1 MTNPPLRV
9 AVVGCGD
16 VARKHHLPNWKELV
30 GEGRVTLTAVCDA
43 EPDRAALCRDEFEV
57 VRAFSSFE
65 EMLEEGAYDVIDI
78 CTQNRLHCP
87 MTIAAL
93 KTGAHVLV
101 EKPMA
106 MDTTEARQMVK
117 AAEKASGK
125 LMVAHHKRFEEG
137 AEQLKTVVEAGELGE
152 IYTAKSFWLRRRGI
166 PGWGRF
172 HIAKESLGGA
182 LIDIGVHMLDLCIWL
197 MGSPKPVAASGK
209 VYRMFGD
216 REDLVNGEWGVPYD
230 VSEFDVEDYA
240 TALIRFENGVTLSA
254 DFAWAANIPEET
266 WGFSILGDK
275 AGIANPPLGIYGS
288 EHGCLTRK
296 TFDWIPDEEGHRG
309 EIRHFTEC
317 IEHDRPVR
325 VQPIES
331 LRIQE
336 IIEAI
341 YESSQKDAEVRIQ

>member
-30 GEGRVTLTAVCDA
+30 GEGRVTLAAVCDA
-43 EPDRAALCRDEFEV
+43 EPDRAALCRDEFEAV
-57 VRAFSSFE
+57 KAFSSYE
-65 EMLEEGAYDVIDI
+65 TLLEEGAYDIIDI

-87 MTIAAL
+87 MTIEAL

-106 MDTTEARQMVK
+106 MNTGEARQMVK

-137 AEQLKTVVEAGELGE
+137 AEQLKAVVEAGELGE

-172 HIAKESLGGA
+172 HIAEESLGGA

-240 TALIRFENGVTLSA
+240 TARLDFNGG
-254 DFAWAANIPEET
+254 AAVDLTCSWNLP
-266 WGFSILGDK
+266 
-275 AGIANPPLGIYGS
+275 AGQDA
-288 EHGCLTRK
+288 
-296 TFDWIPDEEGHRG
+296 
-309 EIRHFTEC
+309 
-317 IEHDRPVR
+317 V
-325 VQPIES
+325 
-331 LRIQE
+331 
-336 IIEAI
+336 IEAAFYGTKGGVALRNI
-341 YESSQKDAEVRIQ
+341 DGSFYDFKAERFDRTDRETLAVPPDAWGGRAAVAWTRQLARSKRYDRAA

>member
-30 GEGRVTLTAVCDA
+30 GEGRVTLAAVCDA
-43 EPDRAALCRDEFEV
+43 DPERSTQARQEFNAAK
-57 VRAFSSFE
+57 AFTSYES
-65 EMLEEGAYDVIDI
+65 MLAEGAYDVIDI

-87 MTIAAL
+87 MTLEAL
-93 KTGAHVLV
+93 KHGAHVLV

-106 MDTTEARQMVK
+106 MNVSEAQQMVK
-117 AAEKASGK
+117 AAEKAPGK

-137 AEQLKTVVEAGELGE
+137 AEQLKSVVEAGELGQ
-152 IYTAKSFWLRRRGI
+152 IYTAKSLWLRRRGI

-172 HIAKESLGGA
+172 HIAEESLGGA
-182 LIDIGVHMLDLCIWL
+182 LNDIGVHIHDLCIWL

-216 REDLVNGEWGVPYD
+216 RPDLVNADWGVPYD
-230 VSEFDVEDYA
+230 VSEFNVEDFA
-240 TALIRFENGVTLSA
+240 TAFLRFENGITLSA
-254 DFAWAANIPEET
+254 EFAWAANIPEET
-266 WGFSILGDK
+266 WGISILGDK
-275 AGIANPPLGIYGS
+275 GGIANPPLGVYGS
-288 EHGCLTRK
+288 EYGCLTRK
-296 TFDWIPDEEGHRG
+296 AFDWIPDEEGHRG

-325 VQPIES
+325 VQPLES

-341 YESSQKDAEVRIQ
+341 YESSQKDAEVRLQ